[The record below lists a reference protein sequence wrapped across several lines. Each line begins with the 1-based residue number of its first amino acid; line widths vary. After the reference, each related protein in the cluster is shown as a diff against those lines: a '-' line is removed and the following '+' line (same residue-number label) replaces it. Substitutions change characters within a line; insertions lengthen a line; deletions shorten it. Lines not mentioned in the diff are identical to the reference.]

1 MTAEPRSRPA
11 SGEDFPVHLFLV
23 IATLVAA
30 AAVAFD
36 DWRLLFAGGHHWP
49 LERDFVIFRVAS
61 EAIWRGDLITVFD
74 PSRFSAL
81 LSDYFGPQVFTPF
94 PYPPL
99 AVWFVAPLAALP
111 SVLAWPTWLVITFA
125 GFAAA
130 LRRCFAGSWQWVLML
145 VAAPASLVNIASG
158 QNGFLSAAL
167 LAGGLLLLER
177 RPIVAGVLIGLLTF
191 KPQLGI
197 LLPAVF
203 LAGGYYRAF
212 AGAAATTLLLFAGSV
227 ALLGWMPWSLYLDIG
242 LQMQWRL
249 LDEGVGAFTFMVP
262 TFFMAARLLGL
273 PLWLSYAA
281 HGIVAVAVLAT
292 CCWAIRR
299 PAPLQRR
306 IALVMTGAL
315 LVPPYVFNYD
325 MTILL
330 AAQVIAWPGYRNMNG
345 FDRAVFAMAWLV
357 PAFVMEAGIA
367 RLPIA
372 PLILLSQFLVLLRWV
387 KSEAAGPQKTAMA
400 APGSVQG
407 ETA

>member
-11 SGEDFPVHLFLV
+11 PGEASPVHLFLV

-30 AAVAFD
+30 LLVAFD

-49 LERDFVIFRVAS
+49 LARDFVIFWVAS
-61 EAIWRGDLITVFD
+61 DAIWRGDLVTVFD
-74 PSRFSAL
+74 PWRFSAL
-81 LSDYFGPQVFTPF
+81 LSEFFGPQVFTPF

-111 SVLAWPTWLVITFA
+111 LTVAWPTWLVITFA
-125 GFAAA
+125 GFVAS
-130 LRRCFAGSWQWVLML
+130 LRRCFADGWQWVLML
-145 VAAPASLVNIASG
+145 ASAPASLVNIASG
-158 QNGFLSAAL
+158 QNGFLSAGL
-167 LAGGLLLLER
+167 LAGGFLLMER

-203 LAGGYYRAF
+203 LAGGHYRAF
-212 AGAAATTLLLFAGSV
+212 ASATVTTLLLFACSIV
-227 ALLGWMPWSLYLDIG
+227 LLGWAPWSLYLDSG
-242 LQMQWRL
+242 VGMQWRL
-249 LDEGVGAFTFMVP
+249 LGEGIGAFTFMVP
-262 TFFMAARLLGL
+262 SFFMAARLLEL
-273 PLWLSYAA
+273 PLWLSYMVQAVVAA
-281 HGIVAVAVLAT
+281 AMLVT

-299 PAPLQRR
+299 PAPLRWR
-306 IALVMTGAL
+306 IALIMIGVL

-330 AAQVIAWPGYRNMNG
+330 AAQVIAWPGYRNMTG

-357 PAFVMEAGIA
+357 PALVMEVGIA

-372 PLILLSQFLVLLRWV
+372 PLILLAQFLLLLRWV
-387 KSEAAGPQKTAMA
+387 SSPASGPRMTAMVSLDSTQGQA
-400 APGSVQG
+400 A
-407 ETA
+407 